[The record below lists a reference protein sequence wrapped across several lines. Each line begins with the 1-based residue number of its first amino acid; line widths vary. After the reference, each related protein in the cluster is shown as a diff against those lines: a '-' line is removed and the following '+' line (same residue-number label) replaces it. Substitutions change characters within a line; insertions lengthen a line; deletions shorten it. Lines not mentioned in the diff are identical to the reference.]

1 MHTEPPTIFV
11 FLDLNCVIEISR
23 IVGIDRDDEFFAQIF
38 TSLELSWIDFIGNP
52 LCLVQNLFRKFCW
65 QMKFPDDR
73 EHVDARRGCRPE
85 DFDDFAF
92 GIDVARLPG
101 VEANHDF
108 VANSSGG
115 LRPPIFF

>member
-1 MHTEPPTIFV
+1 MHTKLPTTLALLN
-11 FLDLNCVIEISR
+11 LDRVIKIAR
-23 IVGIDRDDEFFAQIF
+23 VIGIDRDDKFFAQIF
-38 TSLELSWIDFIGNP
+38 ASLELPWTDFIGNP
-52 LCLVQNLFRKFCW
+52 LCLIQNILGKFRW